1 MCDVTPVGRN
11 NVMFAH
17 YVVRRNIT
25 YTLPKASS
33 LARKGKHRSA
43 DLLYRRSPFG
53 SPFEFNGVYL
63 GDDSG

>member
-11 NVMFAH
+11 DVMFAH

-33 LARKGKHRSA
+33 LARKGKHRSV
-43 DLLYRRSPFG
+43 DLLYRRCTTAVLSKFA
-53 SPFEFNGVYL
+53 
-63 GDDSG
+63 DQA